1 MIKAGK
7 TGPKAGTPDSRTYTL
22 VMFLTRLWLGGRQ
35 RIVIEDQPLSE
46 IKGPYVLLS
55 NHES

>member
-7 TGPKAGTPDSRTYTL
+7 TGPKAGTPDSRMYAL

-35 RIVIEDQPLSE
+35 KIVIEDQPLSE
-46 IKGPYVLLS
+46 VKGPYVLL
-55 NHES
+55 